1 MDSARIK
8 SFSMKIFFSQI
19 WKYLTVFFAGVIT
32 AMVYSIR
39 QFHDHTI
46 INAETYIAS
55 QEQKIGKLK
64 QRGEGNSQEA
74 FIPSINP
81 DRKKKRIDRRT
92 ARRESRRKVESEN
105 TLPEELETDDR

>member
-19 WKYLTVFFAGVIT
+19 WKYLAVFFAGVIT

-39 QFHDHTI
+39 QFHDQTI
-46 INAETYIAS
+46 INTDTFIAS

-74 FIPSINP
+74 SQLPLIP
-81 DRKKKRIDRRT
+81 DRKEKRI
-92 ARRESRRKVESEN
+92 ARRNSKRELKQKKN
-105 TLPEELETDDR
+105 TQQEQQEQKDS